1 MLLLRSHHGCPLRR
15 RHHGCALRL
24 RHHRSTLL
32 WRGPGLLRRH
42 PKPGRALRGR
52 GSRHV
57 LGPLGHHREP
67 GIALRG
73 RQRNHGCALLRR
85 RHRKKPES
93 ASVRLQRGH
102 RGLMLGCGNIRRS
115 GGEPLGVRVGHLSSG
130 PASVASDDGSARRR
144 RLGFSRTGNAGGR
157 RRPAQGRIL
166 LLECRCQ
173 FWLAP
178 AERSPW
184 KERQRRCEREGSSG
198 QPAGVMPRVS
208 EGAGKLAGEWWRFC
222 VLGFTRWVLSPRRAV
237 GQSPVF
243 ERMRPIDGDWQTI
256 SCFLGQKQM
265 LSVRF
270 SPE

>member
-1 MLLLRSHHGCPLRR
+1 MSRLVSNRGLGLGLLGHRGHHHAHGRSLKEHLHKLLGGRHHRRREMLLLRSHHGCPLRR

-93 ASVRLQRGH
+93 ASVRLRRGH
-102 RGLMLGCGNIRRS
+102 RGLMLGCGNIHHN

-130 PASVASDDGSARRR
+130 PASVVSDGGSARRR
-144 RLGFSRTGNAGGR
+144 RLGFS
-157 RRPAQGRIL
+157 
-166 LLECRCQ
+166 
-173 FWLAP
+173 
-178 AERSPW
+178 
-184 KERQRRCEREGSSG
+184 
-198 QPAGVMPRVS
+198 
-208 EGAGKLAGEWWRFC
+208 
-222 VLGFTRWVLSPRRAV
+222 
-237 GQSPVF
+237 
-243 ERMRPIDGDWQTI
+243 
-256 SCFLGQKQM
+256 
-265 LSVRF
+265 
-270 SPE
+270 